1 MIKKILCLSAI
12 LLLTG
17 VYADAKKNV
26 NSRIADAKEFV
37 WLGLDYS
44 MVKMIGN
51 SDFLQP
57 DSIFPG
63 MFTAWNNLF
72 LKEVFPR
79 LQKQLKKEAAVEIKS
94 VTALNKKAT
103 ADQIVRKDGSEEE
116 MVDATHITT
125 EMISAEVKKYTL
137 PQEDGLGLVF
147 IMDRLVKKQQTGCLY
162 QVWFDVG
169 TREVV
174 DSQRGC
180 YKVGG
185 IGFRNYWFTPVKIAV
200 KKMK

>member
-1 MIKKILCLSAI
+1 MTRKIIYLSAI

-17 VYADAKKNV
+17 VCTDAKKNA
-26 NSRIADAKEFV
+26 NSRITDAKEFV

-63 MFTAWNNLF
+63 MFTAWNDLF

-79 LQKQLKKEAAVEIKS
+79 LQKRLRKGATVHIKS
-94 VTALNKKAT
+94 VTELNKKAT
-103 ADQIVRKDGSEEE
+103 ANQIVRKDGSEEE
-116 MVDATHITT
+116 MVDATHITP
-125 EMISAEVKKYTL
+125 ELISAEIKKYEL
-137 PQEDGLGLVF
+137 PQDDGVGLVF
-147 IMDRLVKKQQTGCLY
+147 IMDRLVKKQKTGCLY
-162 QVWFDVG
+162 RIWFDVG
-169 TREVV
+169 TREII

-185 IGFRNYWFTPVKIAV
+185 IGFRNYWFTPIKIAV